1 MAAEARARAS
11 KAAPGVER
19 VTIRQVGAD
28 ELAAAAPAFAALLV
42 DAVEGGASVSFVD
55 VPAAAEATAFWL
67 ELVPDVRAGRR
78 LVLGAFDADGAL
90 VGTVQIARARQLNQ
104 PHRGDVAK
112 LLVHRAARGQ
122 GVGAALM
129 HAAESA
135 ARAAGLSLLVLD
147 TWPQSAAYH
156 LYVRLGWTR
165 VGVIPNYALDRHGD
179 PVDTAIFY
187 KPLDRAD
194 TNDSRGT

>member
-1 MAAEARARAS
+1 
-11 KAAPGVER
+11 
-19 VTIRQVGAD
+19 VTIRQVDAD
-28 ELAAAAPAFAALLV
+28 ELVSTAPAFGALLV

-55 VPAAAEATAFWL
+55 VPSPAEAAAFWL
-67 ELVPDVRAGRR
+67 ELVPDVRAGFR
-78 LVLGAFDADGAL
+78 LLLGAFEADGTL
-90 VGTVQIARARQLNQ
+90 VGTVQVARARQLNQ

-112 LLVHRAARGQ
+112 LLVHRAARGR

-129 HAAESA
+129 HAAEAA

-147 TWPQSAAYH
+147 TWPGSAAYD
-156 LYVRLGWTR
+156 LYVRLGWTL

-187 KPLDRAD
+187 KNLR
-194 TNDSRGT
+194 T